1 MSAQSTLSSS
11 STRSSLPSISAAST
25 FTATAS
31 VTPTPSQTPSVTPS
45 ATPSGT
51 PSPSTT
57 GSALP
62 TVPIIVMG
70 FTISNLD
77 DVGIY
82 YSSSS
87 ATLDLRNAVI
97 AGIRSKGASAY
108 LSNVTLSNV
117 MEITNPLEKKTLFQ
131 DGRRRLSLKGMSA
144 RNLATLQK
152 ITVRAFIRM
161 ESFSEAQSVVYIL
174 ALNETEMSSV
184 VLKSLQASDF
194 DRYKQASVKVHE
206 LIAPYVYPRYIY
218 PPPPDALLGLSVLEW
233 AGVGVGCAIFLV
245 GGLALGFFA
254 GRRTAPLPMA
264 PIAPKIVGRGR
275 TRKYSVKGFKIKKS
289 ERNLVQTIA
298 PPLDDGLVENS
309 DEEGENGEVNRG
321 RGGEEEESGE
331 IIDFDAAINVTEG
344 VTEKSDKEGDQK
356 GGEALEVENPMVKA
370 RTRARLAVVS
380 VNLDEAKRNGLD
392 IGEVITA
399 RPIERIQFDFPVS
412 MTTNPYH
419 LLFLG
424 EHNFIELVDREI
436 SRATALAAKVLSAID
451 KVDNDILERRK
462 TLARGGISASVA
474 SNRLLDMVRS
484 IEASLPSGRS
494 DAGARRA
501 EVAAINVAKSDKQ
514 MLEIRHGKYLELID
528 DLNRLKKQ
536 MNSEERK
543 TRAER
548 IPGLKSLLAF
558 APTTRQTNSGFQ
570 QNDDEDDDSGS
581 KISSHPPSVK
591 TRMLAARGRRG
602 RRGGRG
608 GRKRNTDVSAAGGGG
623 EDEEAED
630 DGWEDEDDV

>member
-1 MSAQSTLSSS
+1 M
-11 STRSSLPSISAAST
+11 
-25 FTATAS
+25 
-31 VTPTPSQTPSVTPS
+31 TPTSSQTPTVTPS
-45 ATPSGT
+45 VTPSGT

-77 DVGIY
+77 NVGIY

-87 ATLDLRNAVI
+87 ATAHLRDAVI

-117 MEITNPLEKKTLFQ
+117 VEVSDPLEKKTLFQ
-131 DGRRRLSLKGMSA
+131 DGRRRLNLKGFGA
-144 RNLATLQK
+144 RNLAAMQT

-161 ESFSEAQSVVYIL
+161 ESFSEAQSVVYVL
-174 ALNETEMSSV
+174 ALNESEMSSV
-184 VLKSLQASDF
+184 VLKSLQASDY
-194 DRYKQASVKVHE
+194 DRYKAASVKVHE

-233 AGVGVGCAIFLV
+233 AGISFGCVVFLF
-245 GGLALGFFA
+245 GGLAAGFFA
-254 GRRTAPLPMA
+254 GRRTAPPPLA

-275 TRKYSVKGFKIKKS
+275 TRKYSVKGFKLKKS
-289 ERNLVQTIA
+289 ERKLVNTTA
-298 PPLDDGLVENS
+298 PPLEEGLVEDS
-309 DEEGENGEVNRG
+309 DDEDQNDGENHHEK
-321 RGGEEEESGE
+321 EEEEGTGE
-331 IIDFDAAINVTEG
+331 MIDFDAAISVAAEKDDNVDIG
-344 VTEKSDKEGDQK
+344 AQKED
-356 GGEALEVENPMVKA
+356 EALEIENPMVKA

-380 VNLDEAKRNGLD
+380 VNLDEAKRNNKID
-392 IGEVITA
+392 VGEVITA

-436 SRATALAAKVLSAID
+436 SRATALAAKVLSAIE
-451 KVDNDILERRK
+451 KVDTDILERRK
-462 TLARGGISASVA
+462 TLARGGVATSVA
-474 SNRLLDMVRS
+474 SNRLLDIVRS

-501 EVAAINVAKSDKQ
+501 EVAAINVAKNDKQ
-514 MLEIRHGKYLELID
+514 MLEIRHSKYLELID

-558 APTTRQTNSGFQ
+558 APTARQTNSGFQ
-570 QNDDEDDDSGS
+570 QNDDEDDDSKTS
-581 KISSHPPSVK
+581 ALSQPPSVK
-591 TRMLAARGRRG
+591 SRMLAARGRRGG

-608 GRKRNTDVSAAGGGG
+608 GRKRTADSSTAAAGGF
-623 EDEEAED
+623 DEEAEED
-630 DGWEDEDDV
+630 DSWEGEDEV